1 MSDSLRTLIRE
12 VVLTTAIFWAV
23 FFVLQF
29 SIQNFRIDGSS
40 MHPAL
45 IDTQHVIASK
55 IAYLRIDPS
64 ALMKISPLDK
74 TKDGS
79 FSLVTSLK
87 PVHGDVVAFAYPED
101 PSKGLIKRIIGLPGD
116 VIEIESGYVIR
127 NGQKL
132 EESYVVSRDRRNIS
146 EVTVPADSY
155 YVLGDNRRRSTDSRD
170 WGFVP
175 SDHIIGRAWFSYWPS
190 DRLEFIHP
198 LW

>member
-12 VVLTTAIFWAV
+12 VVLTTAIFWAM
-23 FFVLQF
+23 FLVLQF

-55 IAYLRIDPS
+55 IAYLSIRPS
-64 ALMKISPLDK
+64 ALTEMLPYDNTEESSSPL
-74 TKDGS
+74 
-79 FSLVTSLK
+79 FTSLK
-87 PVHGDVVAFAYPED
+87 PTHGDVVAFEYPMD
-101 PSKGLIKRIIGLPGD
+101 PSKDLVKRVIGLPGD

-132 EESYVVSRDRRNIS
+132 PESYVVSRDRRNIS

-175 SDHIIGRAWFSYWPS
+175 SDHIIGRAWLSYWPS